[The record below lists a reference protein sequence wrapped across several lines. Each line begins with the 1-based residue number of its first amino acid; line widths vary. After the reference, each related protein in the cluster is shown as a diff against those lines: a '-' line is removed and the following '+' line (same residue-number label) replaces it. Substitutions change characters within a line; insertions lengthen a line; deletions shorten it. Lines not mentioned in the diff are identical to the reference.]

1 MQKQECIVMS
11 VPKDKLHE
19 LINLVPDDDA
29 EQVVFM
35 IENYLE
41 KAKSKDLKKIYLN
54 PITIDGDI
62 VIPSREERNER

>member
-1 MQKQECIVMS
+1 MS

>member
-41 KAKSKDLKKIYLN
+41 KAKKVFKKNILN